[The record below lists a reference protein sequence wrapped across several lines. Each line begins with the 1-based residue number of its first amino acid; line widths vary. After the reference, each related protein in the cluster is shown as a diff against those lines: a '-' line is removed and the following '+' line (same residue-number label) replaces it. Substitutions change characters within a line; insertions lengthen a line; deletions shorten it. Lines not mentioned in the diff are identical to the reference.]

1 MPNPD
6 PQPQPNAE
14 PQASAEQQPKAEQQ
28 PSGQPQP
35 NGQAE
40 PSSQPQPPTTSA
52 TTHDSPAFGWSA
64 YAERI
69 NGRFAMLGF
78 VAVLLIEVLSSDN
91 FLHWAGLV
99 P

>member
-14 PQASAEQQPKAEQQ
+14 PQASAEQQP
-28 PSGQPQP
+28 

-40 PSSQPQPPTTSA
+40 PSGQPQPPTTSA
-52 TTHDSPAFGWSA
+52 TTNDSPAFGWSA

-78 VAVLLIEVLSSDN
+78 VAVLLIEVLSGDN

>member
-1 MPNPD
+1 LD
-6 PQPQPNAE
+6 PTNLGPE
-14 PQASAEQQPKAEQQ
+14 ASP
-28 PSGQPQP
+28 
-35 NGQAE
+35 
-40 PSSQPQPPTTSA
+40 
-52 TTHDSPAFGWSA
+52 FGWSA

-78 VAVLLIEVLSSDN
+78 AAVLLIEALSGDT